1 MKVFLVDDSSA
12 GDLIAF
18 RAAKRQVTSL

>member
-1 MKVFLVDDSSA
+1 MKVFLVDDSST

-18 RAAKRQVTSL
+18 RAATRQVTTL